1 MPTTTTRSRP
11 TGPPIERPR
20 RAGDGRADAALR
32 RRGRDER
39 AAGLLEKRS
48 QLVLGAGPA
57 DSAAGHDQRPARLP
71 EELDG
76 SSDDLGVG
84 AASTLDVDAGLRQDV
99 GHGDIAAKHVGRDLE
114 VHRPRPPR
122 PRPAQPFRDV
132 LGDAPGLQYG
142 ARPFRDRG
150 HDLDLRDVL
159 ERAQLELAK
168 RRLPADD
175 EQRRAGLICVG
186 DGGHDVRDPRPRRDD
201 GDPYMAAHARVRVRH
216 VPGSLFVADVD
227 DADLLVDTAVVDRTD
242 MAAVEAEDHLDAR
255 LLGGSR
261 RRALRRSC
269 LRWRARSPRAS

>member
-1 MPTTTTRSRP
+1 MV
-11 TGPPIERPR
+11 G
-20 RAGDGRADAALR
+20 ADAALR

-84 AASTLDVDAGLRQDV
+84 PASTLDLDAGRRQDV
-99 GHGDIAAKHVGRDLE
+99 VTATPGEARPSGSRGTPAPASPTAPGAAL
-114 VHRPRPPR
+114 PRR
-122 PRPAQPFRDV
+122 TR
-132 LGDAPGLQYG
+132 DAPGLQYG

-159 ERAQLELAK
+159 ERSQLELAE
-168 RRLPADD
+168 RRLAADD

-186 DGGHDVRDPRPRRDD
+186 DGRHDVRDPRPRRDD
-201 GDPYMAAHARVRVRH
+201 GDPDMAAHARVRVRH

-242 MAAVEAEDHLDAR
+242 MAAVEAEDHLDAPR
-255 LLGGSR
+255 SEGLGDE
-261 RRALRRSC
+261 RSAVRVC
-269 LRWRARSPRAS
+269 VGVRDLHRAS